1 MKVLH
6 SWLQELLDAPVA
18 PEAMAAAFDDLGT
31 PVEEETRLGE
41 GLDGIEVVR
50 VLALKG
56 HPNADKIQLVDV
68 DRGDGEPLQIC
79 CGAFNMA
86 VGDLVP
92 LATLGTV
99 MPGGMKIERRKLR
112 GEWLNG
118 MLCSARELGVSDD
131 HGGILVLDPALAL
144 GTPIS
149 EALGIAPDVLWE
161 LEVNPNRPDA
171 MNVMGLARDIAPK
184 VGVRFVAPSAPE
196 AVPSG
201 APVAWGAQGSGGV
214 AHAETSAGSFGVE
227 VVDPAGCGRFLAR
240 VLRGVDPTATA
251 PDWMQQRLAR
261 AGMRSIS
268 AMVDISNYVMLE
280 TGQPNH
286 PYDLDAIAGA
296 RLRVRRA
303 VDGEQITTLDDVER
317 TLTADDLLICD
328 GDDRPVGIAGIMGGA
343 AGEIAEGTTNVLLEM
358 AWFDP
363 TSISRSSRRLG
374 LRSEASARFE
384 KGIDPG
390 VGQLAADR
398 FCQLAAEICGATTE
412 PVQVDVRG
420 RLPERP
426 AVLVRTGRVNAL
438 LGTELSAD
446 QIAGLLDPIG
456 FTATAVGDDH
466 EVQVPTWRYDSATEI
481 DVIEEVGRHF
491 GYRNIANRELT
502 APRAGRLTATQL
514 ERRSVRRLLTG
525 LGLAETL
532 PLPFLAP
539 GQLAASGLD
548 PSGIELVNPLV
559 AEESVLRTALLP
571 GLVAAVGRNHARRQ
585 LGVGLWEI
593 GRVPA
598 GAGRPGAARRAQ
610 HVAVILAGREAPSA
624 VEVWQVLAEQLRL
637 EQPAVR
643 NAELPGLHPTRGAE
657 VLVAGTAHGIVG
669 EIDPEVL
676 ARHDIGERVAYL
688 EVDLGALFAALRRS
702 EAYRQISR
710 FPASDIDL
718 AFVVPT
724 EVSAIDVERTLAA
737 GDELVW
743 SVRLFDV
750 YRGAGIAE
758 GAQPGVRRAAPVGRS
773 HPHRRGGRRGA
784 PAPHRRGRVGPRRHA
799 ARLTS
804 GDRAIAFGLGAR
816 RRHGPCSRWCTA
828 SGPSPPTGARAPC
841 RRAAPSGRAR
851 RDRPNGAAR

>member
-18 PEAMAAAFDDLGT
+18 PEAIAAAFDDLGT
-31 PVEEETRLGE
+31 PVEEETRIGD
-41 GLDGIEVVR
+41 GLDGIEVVE
-50 VLALKG
+50 VLALRP

-68 DRGDGEPLQIC
+68 DRGDGEALQIC

-86 VGDLVP
+86 IGDRVP

-112 GEWLNG
+112 GEWSNG
-118 MLCSARELGVSDD
+118 MLCSARELGTSDD
-131 HGGILVLDPALAL
+131 HGGILVLDGAVAL
-144 GTPIS
+144 GTPIT
-149 EALGIAPDVLWE
+149 EALGIEPDVLWE

-171 MNVMGLARDIAPK
+171 MNVMGLARDLAPK
-184 VGVRFVAPSAPE
+184 VGVRFVPPAPPE
-196 AVPSG
+196 AVAAG
-201 APVAWGAQGSGGV
+201 APVSWGAEGSGGLDR
-214 AHAETSAGSFGVE
+214 AETAGSAFAVE
-227 VVDPAGCGRFLAR
+227 IVDPVGCGRFVAR
-240 VLRGVDPTATA
+240 VLRDVDPRATA
-251 PDWMQQRLAR
+251 PDWMQQRLAQ

-296 RLRVRRA
+296 TLRVRRA

-317 TLTADDLLICD
+317 TLSADDLLICD

-343 AGEIAEGTTNVLLEM
+343 EGEIAEGTTSVLLEM

-384 KGIDPG
+384 KGIDPA
-390 VGQLAADR
+390 VAQLAADR
-398 FCQLAAEICGATTE
+398 FCQLATEICGATVE
-412 PVQVDVRG
+412 PVQLDVRG
-420 RLPERP
+420 ALPERP
-426 AVLVRTGRVNAL
+426 PVLVRTARVNAI
-438 LGTELSAD
+438 LGTELSAGEV
-446 QIAGLLDPIG
+446 AELLDPIG
-456 FTATAVGDDH
+456 FTTTPVGDDH
-466 EVQVPTWRYDSATEI
+466 EVQIPTWRFDSATEI
-481 DVIEEVGRHF
+481 DVIEEVGRHL
-491 GYRNIANRELT
+491 GYRNIANQELT
-502 APRAGRLTATQL
+502 APRAGRLTPTQL
-514 ERRSVRRLLTG
+514 ERRSVRRLMTG

-539 GQLAASGLD
+539 GQLAAAGLD
-548 PSGIELVNPLV
+548 PTGIELVNPLV

-593 GRVPA
+593 GHVFLPA
-598 GAGRPGAARRAQ
+598 PEGQVLPDERE
-610 HVAVILAGREAPSA
+610 HVAVILAGREARAA

-657 VLVAGTAHGIVG
+657 VLVAGTAHGVVG

-688 EVDLGALFAALRRS
+688 EVDLGALFAAPRRS

-710 FPASDIDL
+710 YPASDIDL
-718 AFVVPT
+718 AFVVPG

-737 GDELVW
+737 VDDLVW

-758 GAQPGVRRAAPVGRS
+758 GARSLAFAVRLQSVERTLTDAEVAEVRQRLIAAVESAHGATL
-773 HPHRRGGRRGA
+773 RG
-784 PAPHRRGRVGPRRHA
+784 
-799 ARLTS
+799 
-804 GDRAIAFGLGAR
+804 
-816 RRHGPCSRWCTA
+816 
-828 SGPSPPTGARAPC
+828 
-841 RRAAPSGRAR
+841 
-851 RDRPNGAAR
+851 